1 MNKKPTVSEED
12 RINTKQYNKRI
23 EHCKMTIDKMIA
35 DIREH
40 LDLKEQQVEEYTF
53 RSGILELEDGT
64 IISYTDFLQPNGD
77 VQETN
82 LNIIANNNKS
92 QWEINGSCE
101 QYQIFNTE
109 YSDKKIQTSWGAE
122 INETV
127 SSKSQQYNGTT
138 VISIDEK
145 SHMCVKENDI
155 SGFGTIDSTI
165 FSPELKMY
173 SLFLNHGDTVE
184 YKGEYDF
191 DLIRRATYDIQGISQ
206 MQEDNCIYNEQ
217 RLNEYN
223 DIRKKLANLLVTK
236 KPEKEVEHLLQ
247 VRSRILEMC
256 NPLLDEAE
264 QVVASTLKKI
274 KTEKDIDTDDKKVF
288 GKLLD
293 SKSLQEIK
301 QESQNL
307 AQQEHEL
314 ANQYSQIQE
323 EEIGDDNKDE
333 R

>member
-1 MNKKPTVSEED
+1 MNKQPTVSEED

-23 EHCKMTIDKMIA
+23 EHCKMAIDKMIA
-35 DIREH
+35 YIREY

-122 INETV
+122 INETI

-155 SGFGTIDSTI
+155 SGF
-165 FSPELKMY
+165 
-173 SLFLNHGDTVE
+173 
-184 YKGEYDF
+184 
-191 DLIRRATYDIQGISQ
+191 
-206 MQEDNCIYNEQ
+206 
-217 RLNEYN
+217 
-223 DIRKKLANLLVTK
+223 
-236 KPEKEVEHLLQ
+236 
-247 VRSRILEMC
+247 
-256 NPLLDEAE
+256 
-264 QVVASTLKKI
+264 
-274 KTEKDIDTDDKKVF
+274 
-288 GKLLD
+288 
-293 SKSLQEIK
+293 
-301 QESQNL
+301 
-307 AQQEHEL
+307 
-314 ANQYSQIQE
+314 
-323 EEIGDDNKDE
+323 
-333 R
+333 